1 MSHAILV
8 LHSSNVGQAVQSGN
22 TERCFSLLSAKKI
35 EPLRVDGSDEAQL
48 APRDKLF
55 GVSGIRGN
63 YPQVFKVPI
72 GYDVAGGGA
81 ESVEFVG
88 AWGKV
93 EELNE
98 MNEIPKDVLAA
109 NPDIVTLDSVLA
121 NVATSA

>member
-48 APRDKLF
+48 AQRNKLF

-63 YPQVFKVPI
+63 YPQVRR
-72 GYDVAGGGA
+72 GRGGQGRGGQGWCAGRGQ
-81 ESVEFVG
+81 
-88 AWGKV
+88 
-93 EELNE
+93 
-98 MNEIPKDVLAA
+98 
-109 NPDIVTLDSVLA
+109 
-121 NVATSA
+121 

>member
-1 MSHAILV
+1 M
-8 LHSSNVGQAVQSGN
+8 
-22 TERCFSLLSAKKI
+22 
-35 EPLRVDGSDEAQL
+35 
-48 APRDKLF
+48 
-55 GVSGIRGN
+55 
-63 YPQVFKVPI
+63 PI

>member
-48 APRDKLF
+48 AQRNKLF

-63 YPQVFKVPI
+63 YPQVSE
-72 GYDVAGGGA
+72 GEEGRGEEGRAGA
-81 ESVEFVG
+81 QDED
-88 AWGKV
+88 
-93 EELNE
+93 NE
-98 MNEIPKDVLAA
+98 DLLP
-109 NPDIVTLDSVLA
+109 
-121 NVATSA
+121 